1 MKTAALSGQ
10 VALVTGAGSEQGIGF
25 ATARLLVRA
34 GAAVVLTATTD
45 RIRSRVEELE
55 AEGGEVMAEVADL
68 TREGEVQRLVE
79 HAGRWKGRLDICINN
94 AGMIQSGG
102 QLVDLPVE
110 AYELKTWEE
119 SLRRNLTSAYLV
131 TRAVLPMMRNRK
143 YGRIVNVAS
152 ASGPVQAFAGDI
164 GYHAAKAGMIGLT
177 KAVALE
183 TAKEGI
189 TVNAVA
195 PGWIAT
201 GSQTPV
207 EAEAGKRTPIGRSGT
222 PEEVAAVLAWLAT
235 PAASYVTGQ
244 MFVVDG
250 GSSLQEA

>member
-1 MKTAALSGQ
+1 
-10 VALVTGAGSEQGIGF
+10 
-25 ATARLLVRA
+25 
-34 GAAVVLTATTD
+34 
-45 RIRSRVEELE
+45 
-55 AEGGEVMAEVADL
+55 
-68 TREGEVQRLVE
+68 
-79 HAGRWKGRLDICINN
+79 
-94 AGMIQSGG
+94 
-102 QLVDLPVE
+102 
-110 AYELKTWEE
+110 
-119 SLRRNLTSAYLV
+119 
-131 TRAVLPMMRNRK
+131 MRNRK

-152 ASGPVQAFAGDI
+152 ASGPVQAFVGDI